1 MELAI
6 RPAFCSAL
14 AASYRTSSAWR
25 VADSSG
31 VVGAFADDG
40 EFGALV
46 GIEADGDGDDVE
58 GDDGD
63 ALCGD
68 GAGGVAGIIED
79 FGRCRGFAVA
89 ADGEKRRGKVAGRC
103 AGEEDKLRD
112 VKVVAPMCGLNSRE

>member
-31 VVGAFADDG
+31 VVGAFAEDG
-40 EFGALV
+40 EFGVLV
-46 GIEADGDGDDVE
+46 GTEEEDGGDDVE
-58 GDDGD
+58 GDDDGD
-63 ALCGD
+63 LCGD
-68 GAGGVAGIIED
+68 GAGGVDGIIED

-89 ADGEKRRGKVAGRC
+89 ADGEKRRGIVVDRY
-103 AGEEDKLRD
+103 AGEEGYLR
-112 VKVVAPMCGLNSRE
+112 